1 MEQKKKKQE
10 DVLVVRDEKTGEI
23 SVVAGLD
30 ARGYPKRAQAK
41 AEHSQEFL
49 RFDRHGDAIDNFF
62 KNFYRQCKEPTR
74 FGFYRVAADTV
85 EALLPVIKDL
95 LRDPAAN
102 AELLAPHKVDTSAHQ
117 QAEEQQA
124 TEEAKKEN
132 AETETEG
139 QQAAEEVKR
148 ENAGTETEEQQTA
161 EEAKK
166 ENAETETEEQ
176 QAEEE
181 VKKENAETE
190 AEEQQAAEEVKREN
204 AETEIEEQQNA
215 EEVKKENAETETEE
229 QQAAEEA
236 KKENAGT
243 ETEEQ
248 QNAEEAKKENAE
260 TEAEGQQAAEAKR
273 ENAGTDAEEH
283 QVAEEVKKE
292 NAETETEG
300 QQAAEEA
307 KRENTEENNVEQ
319 KTDEKMEK
327 MKLKNQEQ
335 QPQAAESQA
344 VQGQE
349 PAQDGQ
355 PQAKTQRPN
364 LIADGD
370 VDWKE
375 LERFGVKKENLSE
388 KDMKALMN
396 YGKTNLVT
404 VNPTFGGDSYE
415 LQARLSFQKTE
426 DGKMKLA
433 PHFVRHE
440 PRLDIP
446 YNGYTFTDEDKKNL
460 KQTGNLGRLVDVAD
474 TKTGEMRPSYI
485 SIDRL
490 TNEIVDIPASKVRI
504 PDRIG
509 LTELLKPEQDIL
521 RAGLALPKE
530 VTLKNGR
537 KFEAVLQVSA
547 EKRDVEFVPEHLW
560 QGQSQRRG
568 NGQEKKQ
575 KSPET
580 PDTPGQQQKE
590 DGNQENGQ
598 RRNRSWT
605 NEDGSIRPIGKWKD
619 DKFTEQQ
626 KADYV
631 AGKVVVLANAKDDQ
645 GQPCTKYL
653 KFDREKGRPLTYS
666 ANPDLAQTVAPSNE
680 SRTQLAV
687 NNEGK
692 TNEATKHLK
701 EPLTQG
707 QTAPKDDAQKQQQ
720 EKPKK
725 SKGMKVS

>member
-1 MEQKKKKQE
+1 MEQKKKKEE

-30 ARGYPKRAQAK
+30 GKGYPKRAQAK

-49 RFDRHGDAIDNFF
+49 HFDRHGDAIDNFF

-74 FGFYRVAADTV
+74 FGFYRVAADMV

-102 AELLAPHKVDTSAHQ
+102 AELLAPHKVDTSAYQ
-117 QAEEQQA
+117 QQS
-124 TEEAKKEN
+124 EAQ
-132 AETETEG
+132 TEG
-139 QQAAEEVKR
+139 QMPE
-148 ENAGTETEEQQTA
+148 
-161 EEAKK
+161 
-166 ENAETETEEQ
+166 
-176 QAEEE
+176 
-181 VKKENAETE
+181 
-190 AEEQQAAEEVKREN
+190 
-204 AETEIEEQQNA
+204 
-215 EEVKKENAETETEE
+215 
-229 QQAAEEA
+229 
-236 KKENAGT
+236 
-243 ETEEQ
+243 
-248 QNAEEAKKENAE
+248 
-260 TEAEGQQAAEAKR
+260 
-273 ENAGTDAEEH
+273 
-283 QVAEEVKKE
+283 
-292 NAETETEG
+292 
-300 QQAAEEA
+300 AEEA
-307 KRENTEENNVEQ
+307 KRENAEDVEQ
-319 KTDEKMEK
+319 KADETTEQQSEAQIEGQMPEAEKAKRENTQENDVEQQTNEKMEE
-327 MKLKNQEQ
+327 MKQKNQEQ
-335 QPQAAESQA
+335 
-344 VQGQE
+344 
-349 PAQDGQ
+349 Q

-396 YGKTNLVT
+396 YGKTDLVT

-426 DGKMKLA
+426 DGKLKLA

-446 YNGYTFTDEDKKNL
+446 HNGYTFTDEDKKNL

-509 LTELLKPEQDIL
+509 LTELSEQEKDIL
-521 RAGLALPKE
+521 RAGFALPKE
-530 VTLKNGR
+530 VTLRNGR
-537 KFEAVLQVSA
+537 KFEALLQVNA
-547 EKRDVEFVPEHLW
+547 DRRDVEFVPG
-560 QGQSQRRG
+560 QPRQQQSQRQG

-575 KSPET
+575 EN
-580 PDTPGQQQKE
+580 PDTAGQQQKE
-590 DGNQENGQ
+590 AWSQENGQ

-619 DKFTEQQ
+619 DIFTEQQ

-631 AGKVVVLANAKDDQ
+631 AGKTVVLANAKDDQ

-666 ANPDLAQTVAPSNE
+666 ENPDLAQTVAPSNE
-680 SRTQLAV
+680 SHTQLAV

-707 QTAPKDDAQKQQQ
+707 QTAPKDDAQQKQQT
-720 EKPKK
+720 KK

>member
-49 RFDRHGDAIDNFF
+49 RFDRHGDAIDNFMR
-62 KNFYRQCKEPTR
+62 NFYRQCKEPTR

-95 LRDPAAN
+95 LKDPVAN
-102 AELLAPHKVDTSAHQ
+102 ADLLAPHKVDTSAYQ
-117 QAEEQQA
+117 QAEEQQT
-124 TEEAKKEN
+124 TEEAK
-132 AETETEG
+132 
-139 QQAAEEVKR
+139 R
-148 ENAGTETEEQQTA
+148 
-161 EEAKK
+161 

-176 QAEEE
+176 QTT
-181 VKKENAETE
+181 KEA
-190 AEEQQAAEEVKREN
+190 KREN
-204 AETEIEEQQNA
+204 AEAETEGQQVA
-215 EEVKKENAETETEE
+215 EEAKRENAETETEE

-236 KKENAGT
+236 KR
-243 ETEEQ
+243 
-248 QNAEEAKKENAE
+248 ENAE
-260 TEAEGQQAAEAKR
+260 TEAEGQQAAEEA
-273 ENAGTDAEEH
+273 
-283 QVAEEVKKE
+283 KKE
-292 NAETETEG
+292 NAETETEE

-319 KTDEKMEK
+319 KTDEKMEE
-327 MKLKNQEQ
+327 MKQKNQEQ
-335 QPQAAESQA
+335 QQTAETQAA
-344 VQGQE
+344 QGQE

-355 PQAKTQRPN
+355 TQTKPQRAN

-375 LERFGVKKENLSE
+375 LEQFGVKRENLSE
-388 KDMKALMN
+388 RDMKALMN
-396 YGKTNLVT
+396 YGKTGLVT
-404 VNPTFGGDSYE
+404 VTPTLGGENYE

-426 DGKMKLA
+426 DGKLKLT

-446 YNGYTFTDEDKKNL
+446 HNGYTFTDEDKKRL

-509 LTELLKPEQDIL
+509 LTELLKPEQEIL

-575 KSPET
+575 KSPEV

-666 ANPDLAQTVAPSNE
+666 ENPDLGQTVAPSNE

>member
-1 MEQKKKKQE
+1 M
-10 DVLVVRDEKTGEI
+10 
-23 SVVAGLD
+23 VAGLD

-49 RFDRHGDAIDNFF
+49 RFDRHGDAIDNFMR
-62 KNFYRQCKEPTR
+62 NFYRQCKEPTR

-95 LRDPAAN
+95 LKDPVAN
-102 AELLAPHKVDTSAHQ
+102 ADLLAPHKVDTSAYQ
-117 QAEEQQA
+117 QAEEQQ
-124 TEEAKKEN
+124 T
-132 AETETEG
+132 T
-139 QQAAEEVKR
+139 
-148 ENAGTETEEQQTA
+148 

-176 QAEEE
+176 Q
-181 VKKENAETE
+181 T
-190 AEEQQAAEEVKREN
+190 
-204 AETEIEEQQNA
+204 A
-215 EEVKKENAETETEE
+215 EEVKKEKAETETEE
-229 QQAAEEA
+229 
-236 KKENAGT
+236 
-243 ETEEQ
+243 
-248 QNAEEAKKENAE
+248 
-260 TEAEGQQAAEAKR
+260 
-273 ENAGTDAEEH
+273 
-283 QVAEEVKKE
+283 
-292 NAETETEG
+292 

-319 KTDEKMEK
+319 KTDEKMEE
-327 MKLKNQEQ
+327 MKQKNQEQ
-335 QPQAAESQA
+335 QQTAETQAA
-344 VQGQE
+344 QGQE

-355 PQAKTQRPN
+355 TQTKPQRAN

-375 LERFGVKKENLSE
+375 LEQFGVKRENLSE

-396 YGKTNLVT
+396 YGKTRLVT
-404 VNPTFGGDSYE
+404 VEPVLGGERYE
-415 LQARLSFQKTE
+415 LQARLSLQKAE
-426 DGKMKLA
+426 DGKLKLT

-446 YNGYTFTDEDKKNL
+446 HNGYTFTDEDKKKL

-504 PDRIG
+504 PNRIG
-509 LTELLKPEQDIL
+509 LTELSKAEQEIL

-530 VTLKNGR
+530 VTLKGGR

-560 QGQSQRRG
+560 QGQSQRSG

-575 KSPET
+575 KSPEA
-580 PDTPGQQQKE
+580 PDATGQQQKE

-598 RRNRSWT
+598 RLNRSWT

-631 AGKVVVLANAKDDQ
+631 AGKVVVLANAKDDK

-666 ANPDLAQTVAPSNE
+666 ENPDLAQTVAPSNE

>member
-1 MEQKKKKQE
+1 MEQKKKKEE

-30 ARGYPKRAQAK
+30 GKGYPKRILPK

-62 KNFYRQCKEPTR
+62 RNFYRQCKEPTR
-74 FGFYRVAADTV
+74 FGFYRVAADMV

-102 AELLAPHKVDTSAHQ
+102 AELLAPHKVDTSAYQ
-117 QAEEQQA
+117 Q
-124 TEEAKKEN
+124 
-132 AETETEG
+132 
-139 QQAAEEVKR
+139 
-148 ENAGTETEEQQTA
+148 
-161 EEAKK
+161 
-166 ENAETETEEQ
+166 
-176 QAEEE
+176 
-181 VKKENAETE
+181 
-190 AEEQQAAEEVKREN
+190 AEEQQAAEE
-204 AETEIEEQQNA
+204 A
-215 EEVKKENAETETEE
+215 KKENAETETEE

-236 KKENAGT
+236 K
-243 ETEEQ
+243 
-248 QNAEEAKKENAE
+248 
-260 TEAEGQQAAEAKR
+260 R
-273 ENAGTDAEEH
+273 
-283 QVAEEVKKE
+283 E
-292 NAETETEG
+292 NAETETEEQQAAEEVKRENAETEAVE

-307 KRENTEENNVEQ
+307 KRENTEEDNVEQ
-319 KTDEKMEK
+319 QTNEKIEE
-327 MKLKNQEQ
+327 MKQENLEQ
-335 QPQAAESQA
+335 QPQAAETQA

-355 PQAKTQRPN
+355 PQAKMQRPN

-426 DGKMKLA
+426 DGALKLT

-446 YNGYTFTDEDKKNL
+446 HNGYTFTDEDKKKL

-547 EKRDVEFVPEHLW
+547 EKRDVEFVPEYLW

-575 KSPET
+575 QSPEA
-580 PDTPGQQQKE
+580 PDAPGQQQKE
-590 DGNQENGQ
+590 AGSQENGQ

-619 DKFTEQQ
+619 DIFTEQQ

-631 AGKVVVLANAKDDQ
+631 AGKTVVLANAKDDQ
-645 GQPCTKYL
+645 GQPC
-653 KFDREKGRPLTYS
+653 
-666 ANPDLAQTVAPSNE
+666 
-680 SRTQLAV
+680 
-687 NNEGK
+687 
-692 TNEATKHLK
+692 
-701 EPLTQG
+701 
-707 QTAPKDDAQKQQQ
+707 
-720 EKPKK
+720 
-725 SKGMKVS
+725 M

>member
-1 MEQKKKKQE
+1 MEQKKKKEE

-30 ARGYPKRAQAK
+30 GKGYPKRIPPK

-62 KNFYRQCKEPTR
+62 RNFYRQCKEPTR
-74 FGFYRVAADTV
+74 FGFYRVAADMV

-102 AELLAPHKVDTSAHQ
+102 AELLAPHKVDTSAYQ

-124 TEEAKKEN
+124 A
-132 AETETEG
+132 
-139 QQAAEEVKR
+139 
-148 ENAGTETEEQQTA
+148 
-161 EEAKK
+161 
-166 ENAETETEEQ
+166 
-176 QAEEE
+176 EE

-190 AEEQQAAEEVKREN
+190 AEEQQAAEEVKKEN
-204 AETEIEEQQNA
+204 AETEAVEQQAA
-215 EEVKKENAETETEE
+215 EEVKKENAETEAEEQQVAEEAKRENAETETEE
-229 QQAAEEA
+229 QQAAEEV
-236 KKENAGT
+236 
-243 ETEEQ
+243 
-248 QNAEEAKKENAE
+248 KKENAE
-260 TEAEGQQAAEAKR
+260 TEAEEQQA
-273 ENAGTDAEEH
+273 
-283 QVAEEVKKE
+283 AEEVKKE
-292 NAETETEG
+292 NAEDVEQKADEATE
-300 QQAAEEA
+300 QQPETQADELMPEVEEA
-307 KRENTEENNVEQ
+307 KKENTEEDNVEQ
-319 KTDEKMEK
+319 QTNEKMEE
-327 MKLKNQEQ
+327 MKQENQEQ
-335 QPQAAESQA
+335 QPQAAETQA

-426 DGKMKLA
+426 DGALKLT

-446 YNGYTFTDEDKKNL
+446 HNGYTFTDEDKKKL

-504 PDRIG
+504 PERIG

-547 EKRDVEFVPEHLW
+547 EKRDVEFVPEYLW

-575 KSPET
+575 QSPEA
-580 PDTPGQQQKE
+580 PDAPGQQQKE
-590 DGNQENGQ
+590 AGSQENGQ

-619 DKFTEQQ
+619 DIFTEQQ

-631 AGKVVVLANAKDDQ
+631 AGKTVVLANAKDDQ

-653 KFDREKGRPLTYS
+653 KFNREKGRPLTYS
-666 ANPDLAQTVAPSNE
+666 ENPDLAQTVAPSNE

-707 QTAPKDDAQKQQQ
+707 QTAPKDDAQQKQQT
-720 EKPKK
+720 KK

>member
-30 ARGYPKRAQAK
+30 AKGYPKRAQAK

-95 LRDPAAN
+95 LKDPVAN
-102 AELLAPHKVDTSAHQ
+102 ADLLAPHKVDTSAYQ
-117 QAEEQQA
+117 Q
-124 TEEAKKEN
+124 
-132 AETETEG
+132 
-139 QQAAEEVKR
+139 
-148 ENAGTETEEQQTA
+148 
-161 EEAKK
+161 
-166 ENAETETEEQ
+166 
-176 QAEEE
+176 
-181 VKKENAETE
+181 

-204 AETEIEEQQNA
+204 AETEAEGQQAA

-236 KKENAGT
+236 KKENGET

-248 QNAEEAKKENAE
+248 QNAEEAKKENAG
-260 TEAEGQQAAEAKR
+260 TEAEEQQATEAKR
-273 ENAGTDAEEH
+273 ENAGTDAEE
-283 QVAEEVKKE
+283 
-292 NAETETEG
+292 
-300 QQAAEEA
+300 QQAAEEV

-319 KTDEKMEK
+319 QTNEKMEK

-575 KSPET
+575 KSQET

-590 DGNQENGQ
+590 AGSQENGQ
-598 RRNRSWT
+598 HRNRSWT

-707 QTAPKDDAQKQQQ
+707 QTAPKDNAQKQQQ

>member
-30 ARGYPKRAQAK
+30 AKGYPKRAQAK

-95 LRDPAAN
+95 LKDPVAN
-102 AELLAPHKVDTSAHQ
+102 ADLLAPHKVDTSAYQ

-124 TEEAKKEN
+124 T
-132 AETETEG
+132 
-139 QQAAEEVKR
+139 
-148 ENAGTETEEQQTA
+148 

-190 AEEQQAAEEVKREN
+190 TEEQQATEEVKREN
-204 AETEIEEQQNA
+204 AETEAEGQQAAEAKRENAGTETEEQQTTEEAKKENA
-215 EEVKKENAETETEE
+215 ETEAEEQQAAEEAKKENAETETEE

-243 ETEEQ
+243 ETEGQQAAEEVKRENAETETEEQQAAEEVKRENAETETEEQ

-260 TEAEGQQAAEAKR
+260 TETEEQQA
-273 ENAGTDAEEH
+273 
-283 QVAEEVKKE
+283 AEEVKK
-292 NAETETEG
+292 
-300 QQAAEEA
+300 
-307 KRENTEENNVEQ
+307 ENTEENNVEQ
-319 KTDEKMEK
+319 QTNEKMEK
-327 MKLKNQEQ
+327 MKQKNQEQ

-344 VQGQE
+344 VQE

-575 KSPET
+575 KSQET

-590 DGNQENGQ
+590 AGSHENGQ
-598 RRNRSWT
+598 RSNRSWT

-707 QTAPKDDAQKQQQ
+707 QTTPKDDAQKKQQT
-720 EKPKK
+720 KK

>member
-49 RFDRHGDAIDNFF
+49 RFDRHGDAIDNFMR
-62 KNFYRQCKEPTR
+62 NFYRQCKEPTR

-95 LRDPAAN
+95 LKDPVAN
-102 AELLAPHKVDTSAHQ
+102 ADLLAPHKVDISAYQ
-117 QAEEQQA
+117 QVA
-124 TEEAKKEN
+124 
-132 AETETEG
+132 
-139 QQAAEEVKR
+139 EVKR
-148 ENAGTETEEQQTA
+148 ENAETEAEGQQAA

-176 QAEEE
+176 QTTEEA
-181 VKKENAETE
+181 KKENAETE
-190 AEEQQAAEEVKREN
+190 AEGQQAAEE
-204 AETEIEEQQNA
+204 A
-215 EEVKKENAETETEE
+215 KKENAETETEE

-236 KKENAGT
+236 KKENA
-243 ETEEQ
+243 ETVAEEQ
-248 QNAEEAKKENAE
+248 QAAEEVKRENAE
-260 TEAEGQQAAEAKR
+260 TEAVE
-273 ENAGTDAEEH
+273 
-283 QVAEEVKKE
+283 
-292 NAETETEG
+292 

-307 KRENTEENNVEQ
+307 KRENTEEDNVEQ
-319 KTDEKMEK
+319 QTNEKIEE
-327 MKLKNQEQ
+327 MKQENLEQ
-335 QPQAAESQA
+335 QPQATETQTA
-344 VQGQE
+344 QGQQ
-349 PAQDGQ
+349 PAQEGQ
-355 PQAKTQRPN
+355 AQAKPEKPN
-364 LIADGD
+364 LIADSD

-375 LERFGVKKENLSE
+375 LERFGVKRENLSE

-396 YGKTNLVT
+396 YGKTRLVT
-404 VNPTFGGDSYE
+404 VEPVLGRERYE
-415 LQARLSFQKTE
+415 LQVRLSLQKAE
-426 DGKMKLA
+426 DGKLKLT

-440 PRLDIP
+440 PRLDVP
-446 YNGYTFTDEDKKNL
+446 YNGYTFTDEDKQAL
-460 KQTGNLGRLVDVAD
+460 KQTGNLGKLVNVAD
-474 TKTGEMRPSYI
+474 TKTGEMRLAYV

-490 TNEIVDIPASKVRI
+490 TNEIVDVPTNKVRI
-504 PDRIG
+504 PNRIG
-509 LTELLKPEQDIL
+509 LTELSKAEQEIL

-547 EKRDVEFVPEHLW
+547 EKRDVEFVPEYLW

-575 KSPET
+575 KSQET

-590 DGNQENGQ
+590 AGNQENGQ

-653 KFDREKGRPLTYS
+653 KFDREKGRPLTYP

-701 EPLTQG
+701 EPLQQG
-707 QTAPKDDAQKQQQ
+707 QTAPKDDTQKQQQ

>member
-49 RFDRHGDAIDNFF
+49 RFDRHGDAIDNFMR
-62 KNFYRQCKEPTR
+62 NFYRQCKEPTR

-95 LRDPAAN
+95 LKYPVAN
-102 AELLAPHKVDTSAHQ
+102 ADLLAPHKVDTSAYQ
-117 QAEEQQA
+117 QAEEQQ
-124 TEEAKKEN
+124 
-132 AETETEG
+132 
-139 QQAAEEVKR
+139 
-148 ENAGTETEEQQTA
+148 
-161 EEAKK
+161 
-166 ENAETETEEQ
+166 
-176 QAEEE
+176 
-181 VKKENAETE
+181 
-190 AEEQQAAEEVKREN
+190 
-204 AETEIEEQQNA
+204 
-215 EEVKKENAETETEE
+215 
-229 QQAAEEA
+229 
-236 KKENAGT
+236 
-243 ETEEQ
+243 
-248 QNAEEAKKENAE
+248 
-260 TEAEGQQAAEAKR
+260 
-273 ENAGTDAEEH
+273 
-283 QVAEEVKKE
+283 VAEEV
-292 NAETETEG
+292 
-300 QQAAEEA
+300 

-319 KTDEKMEK
+319 KTDEKMEE
-327 MKLKNQEQ
+327 MKQKNQEQ
-335 QPQAAESQA
+335 QQTAETQAA
-344 VQGQE
+344 QGQE
-349 PAQDGQ
+349 PAQDEQ
-355 PQAKTQRPN
+355 TQTKPQRAN

-375 LERFGVKKENLSE
+375 LEQFGVKRENLSE

-396 YGKTNLVT
+396 YGKTGLVT
-404 VNPTFGGDSYE
+404 VTPTLGGENYE

-426 DGKMKLA
+426 DGKLKLT

-446 YNGYTFTDEDKKNL
+446 HNGYTFTDEDKKKL

-509 LTELLKPEQDIL
+509 LTELLKPEQEIL

-560 QGQSQRRG
+560 QGQSQRSG

-575 KSPET
+575 KSPEA
-580 PDTPGQQQKE
+580 PDATGQQQKE
-590 DGNQENGQ
+590 DGNLENGQ

-631 AGKVVVLANAKDDQ
+631 AGKVVVLANAKDDK

-666 ANPDLAQTVAPSNE
+666 ENPDLARTVAPSNE

-692 TNEATKHLK
+692 TNEATRHVK
-701 EPLTQG
+701 EPLQQG
-707 QTAPKDDAQKQQQ
+707 QTAPKDDTQKQQQ

>member
-30 ARGYPKRAQAK
+30 AKGYPKRAQAK

-62 KNFYRQCKEPTR
+62 RNFYRQCKEPTR
-74 FGFYRVAADTV
+74 FGFYRVAADMV

-95 LRDPAAN
+95 LKDPVAN

-117 QAEEQQA
+117 QAEEQQT

-132 AETETEG
+132 AGTETEEQQAEEEVKKENAG
-139 QQAAEEVKR
+139 TETEEQQAAEEVKR
-148 ENAGTETEEQQTA
+148 ENAETETEEQQAT

-190 AEEQQAAEEVKREN
+190 TEGQQAAEEAKKENAGTEAEEQQAAEEAKKEN
-204 AETEIEEQQNA
+204 AGTETVEQQNA

-229 QQAAEEA
+229 
-236 KKENAGT
+236 
-243 ETEEQ
+243 
-248 QNAEEAKKENAE
+248 
-260 TEAEGQQAAEAKR
+260 
-273 ENAGTDAEEH
+273 
-283 QVAEEVKKE
+283 
-292 NAETETEG
+292 

-327 MKLKNQEQ
+327 MKQKNQEQ

-575 KSPET
+575 KSQET

-590 DGNQENGQ
+590 AGSQENGQ
-598 RRNRSWT
+598 RSNRSWT

-707 QTAPKDDAQKQQQ
+707 QTAPKDDAQKKQQT
-720 EKPKK
+720 KK

>member
-1 MEQKKKKQE
+1 MNGKPEQKEKQTCTGIPAGLSSNNKKNQSMEQKKKKEE

-30 ARGYPKRAQAK
+30 GKGYPKRIPSK

-62 KNFYRQCKEPTR
+62 RNFYRQCKEPTR
-74 FGFYRVAADTV
+74 FGFYRVAADMV

-95 LRDPAAN
+95 LRAPAAN
-102 AELLAPHKVDTSAHQ
+102 AELLAPHKVDTSAYQ

-124 TEEAKKEN
+124 A
-132 AETETEG
+132 
-139 QQAAEEVKR
+139 
-148 ENAGTETEEQQTA
+148 
-161 EEAKK
+161 
-166 ENAETETEEQ
+166 
-176 QAEEE
+176 EE

-190 AEEQQAAEEVKREN
+190 AVEQQAAEEAKRENAETETEEQQAAEEVKREN
-204 AETEIEEQQNA
+204 AETEAVE
-215 EEVKKENAETETEE
+215 
-229 QQAAEEA
+229 
-236 KKENAGT
+236 
-243 ETEEQ
+243 
-248 QNAEEAKKENAE
+248 
-260 TEAEGQQAAEAKR
+260 
-273 ENAGTDAEEH
+273 
-283 QVAEEVKKE
+283 
-292 NAETETEG
+292 

-307 KRENTEENNVEQ
+307 KRENTEEDNVEQ
-319 KTDEKMEK
+319 QTNEKIEE
-327 MKLKNQEQ
+327 MKQENLEQ
-335 QPQAAESQA
+335 QPQAAETQA

-426 DGKMKLA
+426 DGALKLT

-446 YNGYTFTDEDKKNL
+446 HNGYTFTDEDKKKL

-490 TNEIVDIPASKVRI
+490 TNEIVDIPASKIRI

-509 LTELLKPEQDIL
+509 LTELLKPEQEIL

-530 VTLKNGR
+530 VTLKGGR

-547 EKRDVEFVPEHLW
+547 EKRDVEFVPEYLW

-575 KSPET
+575 QSPEA
-580 PDTPGQQQKE
+580 PDAPGQQQKE
-590 DGNQENGQ
+590 DGSQENGQ

-666 ANPDLAQTVAPSNE
+666 ENPDLAQTVAPSNE

-707 QTAPKDDAQKQQQ
+707 QTAPKDDAQQKQQT
-720 EKPKK
+720 KK

>member
-49 RFDRHGDAIDNFF
+49 RFDRHGDAIDNFMR
-62 KNFYRQCKEPTR
+62 NFYRQCKEPTR

-95 LRDPAAN
+95 LKDPVAN
-102 AELLAPHKVDTSAHQ
+102 ADLLAPHKVDTSAYQ
-117 QAEEQQA
+117 QAEEQQT
-124 TEEAKKEN
+124 TEEA
-132 AETETEG
+132 
-139 QQAAEEVKR
+139 
-148 ENAGTETEEQQTA
+148 
-161 EEAKK
+161 
-166 ENAETETEEQ
+166 
-176 QAEEE
+176 
-181 VKKENAETE
+181 
-190 AEEQQAAEEVKREN
+190 
-204 AETEIEEQQNA
+204 
-215 EEVKKENAETETEE
+215 KKENAETETEE

-236 KKENAGT
+236 KR
-243 ETEEQ
+243 
-248 QNAEEAKKENAE
+248 ENAE
-260 TEAEGQQAAEAKR
+260 TESEEQQAE
-273 ENAGTDAEEH
+273 
-283 QVAEEVKKE
+283 EEVKK
-292 NAETETEG
+292 
-300 QQAAEEA
+300 
-307 KRENTEENNVEQ
+307 ENTEENNVEQ
-319 KTDEKMEK
+319 KTDEKMEE
-327 MKLKNQEQ
+327 MKQKNQEQ
-335 QPQAAESQA
+335 QPQAAETQTA
-344 VQGQE
+344 QGQQ
-349 PAQDGQ
+349 PAQEGQ
-355 PQAKTQRPN
+355 AQAKPEKPN
-364 LIADGD
+364 LIADSD

-375 LERFGVKKENLSE
+375 LEQFGVKRENLSE

-396 YGKTNLVT
+396 YGKTRLVT
-404 VNPTFGGDSYE
+404 VEPVLGGERYE
-415 LQARLSFQKTE
+415 LQARLSLQKAE
-426 DGKMKLA
+426 DGKLKLT

-440 PRLDIP
+440 PRLDVP
-446 YNGYTFTDEDKKNL
+446 YNGYTFTDEDKQAL
-460 KQTGNLGRLVDVAD
+460 KQTGNLGKLVNVAD
-474 TKTGEMRPSYI
+474 TKTGEMRLAYV

-490 TNEIVDIPASKVRI
+490 TNEIVDVPTNKVRI
-504 PDRIG
+504 PNRIG
-509 LTELLKPEQDIL
+509 LTELSKAEQEIL

-530 VTLKNGR
+530 VTLKGGR
-537 KFEAVLQVSA
+537 KFEAMLQVNA
-547 EKRDVEFVPEHLW
+547 DKRDVEFVPEHLW

-575 KSPET
+575 KSPEA
-580 PDTPGQQQKE
+580 PDATGQQQKE

-631 AGKVVVLANAKDDQ
+631 AGKVVVLANAKDDK

-666 ANPDLAQTVAPSNE
+666 ENPDLAQTVAPSNE

-692 TNEATKHLK
+692 TNEATRHVK
-701 EPLTQG
+701 EPLQQG
-707 QTAPKDDAQKQQQ
+707 QTARRTTPRNNSRKNRRRAKA
-720 EKPKK
+720 
-725 SKGMKVS
+725 

>member
-1 MEQKKKKQE
+1 MEQKKKKEE

-30 ARGYPKRAQAK
+30 GKGYPKRAQAK

-49 RFDRHGDAIDNFF
+49 HFDRHGDAIDNFF

-74 FGFYRVAADTV
+74 FGFYRVAADMV

-102 AELLAPHKVDTSAHQ
+102 AELLAPHKVDTSAYQ
-117 QAEEQQA
+117 QQS
-124 TEEAKKEN
+124 EAQ
-132 AETETEG
+132 TEG
-139 QQAAEEVKR
+139 QMPE
-148 ENAGTETEEQQTA
+148 
-161 EEAKK
+161 
-166 ENAETETEEQ
+166 
-176 QAEEE
+176 
-181 VKKENAETE
+181 
-190 AEEQQAAEEVKREN
+190 AEEVKREN
-204 AETEIEEQQNA
+204 AEEVEQKADGAAEQQS
-215 EEVKKENAETETEE
+215 
-229 QQAAEEA
+229 EA
-236 KKENAGT
+236 QIEG
-243 ETEEQ
+243 Q
-248 QNAEEAKKENAE
+248 MP
-260 TEAEGQQAAEAKR
+260 EAEEAKR
-273 ENAGTDAEEH
+273 ENAEDVEQKADEAAEQQSEA
-283 QVAEEVKKE
+283 QI
-292 NAETETEG
+292 EG
-300 QQAAEEA
+300 QMPEAEEA
-307 KRENTEENNVEQ
+307 KRENTQENDMEQ
-319 KTDEKMEK
+319 QTNEKMEE
-327 MKLKNQEQ
+327 MKQENQEQ
-335 QPQAAESQA
+335 
-344 VQGQE
+344 
-349 PAQDGQ
+349 Q

-396 YGKTNLVT
+396 YGKTDLVT

-426 DGKMKLA
+426 DGKLKLA

-446 YNGYTFTDEDKKNL
+446 HNGYTFTDEDKKNL

-509 LTELLKPEQDIL
+509 LTELSEQEKDIL
-521 RAGLALPKE
+521 RAGFALPKE
-530 VTLKNGR
+530 VTLRNGR
-537 KFEAVLQVSA
+537 KFEALLQVNA
-547 EKRDVEFVPEHLW
+547 DRRDVEFVPG
-560 QGQSQRRG
+560 QPRQQQSQRQG

-575 KSPET
+575 EN
-580 PDTPGQQQKE
+580 PDTAGQQQKE
-590 DGNQENGQ
+590 AWSQENGQ

-619 DKFTEQQ
+619 DIFTEQQ

-631 AGKVVVLANAKDDQ
+631 AGKTVVLANAKDDQ

-666 ANPDLAQTVAPSNE
+666 ENPDLAQTVAPSNE

-707 QTAPKDDAQKQQQ
+707 QTAPKDDAQQKQQT
-720 EKPKK
+720 KK

>member
-95 LRDPAAN
+95 LKDPVAN
-102 AELLAPHKVDTSAHQ
+102 ADLLAPHKVDTSAYQ
-117 QAEEQQA
+117 QVAEV
-124 TEEAKKEN
+124 KREN
-132 AETETEG
+132 AETEAEG

-148 ENAGTETEEQQTA
+148 ENAETETEEQQTTEEAKKENAGTETEEQQTTEEAKKENAGTEAEEKQAA

-176 QAEEE
+176 QATEE

-190 AEEQQAAEEVKREN
+190 AEEQQAAEEAKKEN
-204 AETEIEEQQNA
+204 AETEAVEQQNA

-229 QQAAEEA
+229 
-236 KKENAGT
+236 
-243 ETEEQ
+243 
-248 QNAEEAKKENAE
+248 
-260 TEAEGQQAAEAKR
+260 
-273 ENAGTDAEEH
+273 
-283 QVAEEVKKE
+283 
-292 NAETETEG
+292 

-344 VQGQE
+344 VQE

-575 KSPET
+575 KSQET

-590 DGNQENGQ
+590 AGSQENGQ

-707 QTAPKDDAQKQQQ
+707 QTAPKDDAQKKQQT
-720 EKPKK
+720 KK

>member
-1 MEQKKKKQE
+1 MEQKKKKEE

-30 ARGYPKRAQAK
+30 GKGYPKRIPPK

-62 KNFYRQCKEPTR
+62 RNFYRQCKEPTR
-74 FGFYRVAADTV
+74 FGFYRVAADMV

-102 AELLAPHKVDTSAHQ
+102 AELLAPHKVDTSAYQ

-132 AETETEG
+132 AETETE
-139 QQAAEEVKR
+139 
-148 ENAGTETEEQQTA
+148 
-161 EEAKK
+161 
-166 ENAETETEEQ
+166 EQ
-176 QAEEE
+176 QA
-181 VKKENAETE
+181 T
-190 AEEQQAAEEVKREN
+190 
-204 AETEIEEQQNA
+204 

-229 QQAAEEA
+229 QQATEEMI
-236 KKENAGT
+236 KENA
-243 ETEEQ
+243 ETVAEEQ
-248 QNAEEAKKENAE
+248 QAAEEAKKENAE
-260 TEAEGQQAAEAKR
+260 TEAVEQQAAE
-273 ENAGTDAEEH
+273 G
-283 QVAEEVKKE
+283 
-292 NAETETEG
+292 
-300 QQAAEEA
+300 A
-307 KRENTEENNVEQ
+307 KRENTEEDNVEQ
-319 KTDEKMEK
+319 QINEKMEE
-327 MKLKNQEQ
+327 MKQENQEQ
-335 QPQAAESQA
+335 QPQAAETQA

-426 DGKMKLA
+426 DGALKLT

-446 YNGYTFTDEDKKNL
+446 HNGYTFTDEDKKKL

-547 EKRDVEFVPEHLW
+547 EKRDVEFVPEYLW
-560 QGQSQRRG
+560 QGQSQQRG

-575 KSPET
+575 QSPEA
-580 PDTPGQQQKE
+580 PDAPGQQQKE
-590 DGNQENGQ
+590 AGSQENGQ

-619 DKFTEQQ
+619 DIFTEQQ

-631 AGKVVVLANAKDDQ
+631 AGKTVVLANAKDDQ

-653 KFDREKGRPLTYS
+653 KFNREKG
-666 ANPDLAQTVAPSNE
+666 
-680 SRTQLAV
+680 
-687 NNEGK
+687 
-692 TNEATKHLK
+692 
-701 EPLTQG
+701 
-707 QTAPKDDAQKQQQ
+707 
-720 EKPKK
+720 
-725 SKGMKVS
+725 

>member
-49 RFDRHGDAIDNFF
+49 RFDRHGDAIDNFMR
-62 KNFYRQCKEPTR
+62 NFYRQCKEPTR

-95 LRDPAAN
+95 LKDPVAN
-102 AELLAPHKVDTSAHQ
+102 ADLLAPHKVDTSAYQ
-117 QAEEQQA
+117 QAEEQQ
-124 TEEAKKEN
+124 T
-132 AETETEG
+132 T
-139 QQAAEEVKR
+139 
-148 ENAGTETEEQQTA
+148 

-176 QAEEE
+176 Q
-181 VKKENAETE
+181 V
-190 AEEQQAAEEVKREN
+190 
-204 AETEIEEQQNA
+204 
-215 EEVKKENAETETEE
+215 
-229 QQAAEEA
+229 
-236 KKENAGT
+236 
-243 ETEEQ
+243 
-248 QNAEEAKKENAE
+248 
-260 TEAEGQQAAEAKR
+260 
-273 ENAGTDAEEH
+273 
-283 QVAEEVKKE
+283 
-292 NAETETEG
+292 
-300 QQAAEEA
+300 AEEA
-307 KRENTEENNVEQ
+307 KRENTEENYVEQ
-319 KTDEKMEK
+319 KTDEKMEE
-327 MKLKNQEQ
+327 MKQKNQEQ
-335 QPQAAESQA
+335 QPQATETQTA
-344 VQGQE
+344 QGQQ
-349 PAQDGQ
+349 PAQEGQ
-355 PQAKTQRPN
+355 AQAKPEKPN
-364 LIADGD
+364 LIADSD

-375 LERFGVKKENLSE
+375 LEQFGVKRENLSE

-396 YGKTNLVT
+396 YGKTRLVT
-404 VNPTFGGDSYE
+404 VEPVLGGERYE
-415 LQARLSFQKTE
+415 LQARLSLQKAE
-426 DGKMKLA
+426 DGKLKLT

-440 PRLDIP
+440 PRLDVP
-446 YNGYTFTDEDKKNL
+446 YNGYTFTDEDKQAL
-460 KQTGNLGRLVDVAD
+460 KQTGNLGKLVNVAD
-474 TKTGEMRPSYI
+474 TKTGEMRLAYV

-490 TNEIVDIPASKVRI
+490 TNEIVDVPTNKVRI
-504 PDRIG
+504 PNRIG
-509 LTELLKPEQDIL
+509 LTELSKAEQEIL

-530 VTLKNGR
+530 VTLKGGR
-537 KFEAVLQVSA
+537 KFEAMLQVNA
-547 EKRDVEFVPEHLW
+547 DKRDVEFVPEHLW

-575 KSPET
+575 KSPEA
-580 PDTPGQQQKE
+580 PDATGQQQKE

-631 AGKVVVLANAKDDQ
+631 AGKVVVLANAKDDK

-666 ANPDLAQTVAPSNE
+666 ENPDLAQTVAPSNE

-692 TNEATKHLK
+692 TNEATRHVK
-701 EPLTQG
+701 EPLQQG
-707 QTAPKDDAQKQQQ
+707 QTAPKDDTQKQQQ

>member
-49 RFDRHGDAIDNFF
+49 RFDRHGDAIDNFMR
-62 KNFYRQCKEPTR
+62 NFYRQCKEPTR

-85 EALLPVIKDL
+85 EALLSVIKDL
-95 LRDPAAN
+95 LKDPVAN
-102 AELLAPHKVDTSAHQ
+102 ADLLAPHKVDTSAYQ

-124 TEEAKKEN
+124 
-132 AETETEG
+132 
-139 QQAAEEVKR
+139 AEEMKR
-148 ENAGTETEEQQTA
+148 
-161 EEAKK
+161 

-176 QAEEE
+176 QTAEDAKRENGETESEE
-181 VKKENAETE
+181 QQVAEKAKRENGETE
-190 AEEQQAAEEVKREN
+190 AEEQQV
-204 AETEIEEQQNA
+204 
-215 EEVKKENAETETEE
+215 
-229 QQAAEEA
+229 
-236 KKENAGT
+236 
-243 ETEEQ
+243 
-248 QNAEEAKKENAE
+248 
-260 TEAEGQQAAEAKR
+260 
-273 ENAGTDAEEH
+273 
-283 QVAEEVKKE
+283 
-292 NAETETEG
+292 
-300 QQAAEEA
+300 AEEA

-319 KTDEKMEK
+319 KTDEKMEE
-327 MKLKNQEQ
+327 MKQKNQEQ
-335 QPQAAESQA
+335 QPQAAETQTA
-344 VQGQE
+344 QGQQPVQE
-349 PAQDGQ
+349 GQ
-355 PQAKTQRPN
+355 AQAKPEKPN
-364 LIADGD
+364 LIADSD

-375 LERFGVKKENLSE
+375 LEQFGVKKENLSE

-426 DGKMKLA
+426 DGALKLT

-446 YNGYTFTDEDKKNL
+446 HNGYTFTDEDKKKL

-490 TNEIVDIPASKVRI
+490 TNEIVDIPASKIRI

-547 EKRDVEFVPEHLW
+547 EKRDVEFVPEYLW

-575 KSPET
+575 QSPEAS
-580 PDTPGQQQKE
+580 DAPGQQQKE
-590 DGNQENGQ
+590 AGSQENGQ

-619 DKFTEQQ
+619 DIFTEQQ

-631 AGKVVVLANAKDDQ
+631 AGKTVVLANAKDDQ

-653 KFDREKGRPLTYS
+653 KFNREKGRPLTYS
-666 ANPDLAQTVAPSNE
+666 ENPDLAQTVAPSNE
-680 SRTQLAV
+680 SHTQLAV

-707 QTAPKDDAQKQQQ
+707 QTAPKDDTQQKQQT
-720 EKPKK
+720 KK